1 MLVGRKFKGH
11 PVFGVV
17 NLPPKD
23 WPCNCIN
30 TPDPGAASTAA
41 STSPI
46 RIEKNKTKTHIE
58 QKYNLRVFSFLK

>member
-1 MLVGRKFKGH
+1 MLAGRKFKGH
-11 PVFGVV
+11 PDFGVV

-46 RIEKNKTKTHIE
+46 RTENKTK
-58 QKYNLRVFSFLK
+58 QKHTQNKNTIYMSSIF

>member
-11 PVFGVV
+11 PVFAVV

-46 RIEKNKTKTHIE
+46 RIEKTK
-58 QKYNLRVFSFLK
+58 QKHT